1 MLKGISLE
9 KFENIDAPHFITSEN
24 VIEKLFLFQDTSKTS
39 KQKIIDPQLNLAQP
53 ALALPSVSGQTTH
66 KNLDSIFARSYQREK
81 AISSHRKIV
90 IPQLEIAINPEDT
103 ISFKTYQEVLPYQ
116 HSRTDTDVIFQ
127 ENFLL
132 SIPYKTFSHHFDT
145 ASINN
150 ISTIPRI
157 EKSIHIAISPRI
169 KKDITGI
176 EGTALSESSVNWI
189 AGLLLLSLF
198 VFSWM
203 KILYQ
208 KYILQVVAAAVNYQ
222 SSVRLLREKNVLF
235 KNMSVGLNL
244 VFAINIGL
252 FLFFVMA
259 YFNISQIVS
268 KNNFLSILIYCISI
282 ATIYSIK
289 TLLCRFIGYL
299 FLAQA
304 EFSEYVHNINLF
316 NKNIG
321 LFLFPIVIMIPYIN
335 DSLKPII
342 LYFGIVLFL
351 GLFILRIIRGFQII
365 IHKGVSSFYLILYL
379 CAVEIL
385 PVLLIVKYSSTL
397 I

>member
-9 KFENIDAPHFITSEN
+9 KFENIEVPHFIPSEN
-24 VIEKLFLFQDTSKTS
+24 VIEILYLSQDTSKIS
-39 KQKIIDPQLNLAQP
+39 KQILTNPQLNQAKP
-53 ALALPSVSGQTTH
+53 ELALPSVSGQTTI
-66 KNLDSIFARSYQREK
+66 KNLDSIFAQSNQREK
-81 AISSHRKIV
+81 TISSQKKIV
-90 IPQLEIAINPEDT
+90 IPKPEIAINPEDT
-103 ISFKTYQEVLPYQ
+103 SSFKTYKKFLPYQ
-116 HSRTDTDVIFQ
+116 QPQTATDVIFQ

-145 ASINN
+145 TSIN
-150 ISTIPRI
+150 ITSIARI
-157 EKSIHIAISPRI
+157 EKPVHIAITPRI
-169 KKDITGI
+169 KKNITGI

-208 KYILQVVAAAVNYQ
+208 KYILQVVAAVVNYQ
-222 SSVRLLREKNVLF
+222 SSVRLLREKNILF
-235 KNMSVGLNL
+235 KNMAVGLNI
-244 VFAINIGL
+244 VFAINMGL
-252 FLFFVMA
+252 FLFFVMT

-268 KNNFLSILIYCISI
+268 NNNFLSVIIYCIVI
-282 ATIYSIK
+282 ATIYIIK

-321 LFLFPIVIMIPYIN
+321 LLLFPIVIMIPYIN

-342 LYFGIVLFL
+342 LYFGIILFL
-351 GLFILRIIRGFQII
+351 GLFLLRIIRGFQII
-365 IHKGVSSFYLILYL
+365 IHKEVSSFYLILYL
-379 CAVEIL
+379 CTVEIL